1 MTKINE
7 VRRTGI
13 ISKEV
18 ATYEIFKTGNASFI
32 VKRNGKAVEYI
43 FDAEEDCLNY
53 INCLP
58 EF

>member
-7 VRRTGI
+7 IKRTGI

-18 ATYEIFKTGNASFI
+18 ATYEIFKMGNASFI
-32 VKRNGKAVEYI
+32 VKRNGKPVECI
-43 FDAEEDCLNY
+43 FESEENCLGY